1 MIMTYSGII
10 LVEGTDDAHVI
21 AHICYKA
28 GLGFP
33 YILADQND
41 YEKRDENPND
51 FAIKNPKSEGGY
63 PRLKESIEFEFS
75 SPNKCDFIGIV
86 ADANDSPKSRWR
98 SICDEL
104 QKSNVAN
111 TPTEP
116 VDQGAVFQ
124 GVNAKQKIGIWLMPD
139 NLSSGELEDFVKTMI
154 PRDDKIWE
162 HAEKYIDGVVE
173 DKLIDSPPV
182 KQTKAKVSAWLAAQ
196 ERLGPMGVSIKK
208 GNLAIDGPQCFKFIE
223 WLNRLIV
230 VN

>member
-1 MIMTYSGII
+1 MTYSGII

-21 AHICYKA
+21 AHICDKA

-33 YILADQND
+33 YVLADQNY

-75 SPNKCDFIGIV
+75 SPNICDFIGIV
-86 ADANDSPKSRWR
+86 ADANDSPKSRWK

-154 PRDDKIWE
+154 PEDDKIWE
-162 HAEKYIDGVVE
+162 RAEKYIEGIVKDQ
-173 DKLIDSPPV
+173 LSSSPPT
-182 KQTKAKVSAWLAAQ
+182 KLSKAKVSAWLAAQ
-196 ERLGPMGVSIKK
+196 EEPSPMGVSIKK
-208 GNLAIDGPQCFKFIE
+208 GDLIIDGRQCSEFIG
-223 WLNRLIV
+223 WLRRLIL
-230 VN
+230 

>member
-1 MIMTYSGII
+1 MAYRGII

-21 AHICYKA
+21 AHICNKA

-33 YILADQND
+33 YITADQND
-41 YEKRDENPND
+41 YEQRDENHNN
-51 FAIKNPKSEGGY
+51 FAIKNPKGEGGY
-63 PRLKESIEFEFS
+63 PRLKESIEFELS

-86 ADANDSPKSRWR
+86 ADANDNPKSRWQ

-124 GVNAKQKIGIWLMPD
+124 GVNAQQRIGIWLMPD

-154 PRDDKIWE
+154 PKDDKIWE
-162 HAEKYIDGVVE
+162 RAEKYIDGIVK
-173 DKLIDSPPV
+173 DQLSDSPPT
-182 KQTKAKVSAWLAAQ
+182 KLTKAKVSAWLAAQ
-196 ERLGPMGVSIKK
+196 EKLRPMGISIMK
-208 GNLAIDGPQCFKFIE
+208 GNLVTDGLQCSEFIQ
-223 WLNRLIV
+223 WLNRLIL
-230 VN
+230 